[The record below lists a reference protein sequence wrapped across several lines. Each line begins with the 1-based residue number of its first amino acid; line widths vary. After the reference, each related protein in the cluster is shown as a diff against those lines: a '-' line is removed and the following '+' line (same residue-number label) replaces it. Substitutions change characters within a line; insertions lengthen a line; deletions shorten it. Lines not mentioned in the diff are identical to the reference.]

1 MSNKFKIIDSHSH
14 YDDESFNEDREE
26 VLNQITSNGVI
37 GILNC
42 ASSYESLKATD
53 ELTKKYDYIYGAL
66 GIHPEN
72 ANEMNDDVL
81 KEIKSYIKENSK
93 IIAIGEI
100 GLDYYWDENPSKEIQ
115 KEVFIG
121 ESGCGKSMMALSIM
135 GLVPIPP
142 GRIAGGEI
150 LYCGTD
156 LLTLEKDAILD
167 IRGKRIA
174 MIFQEPMNSLN
185 PVFTVG
191 NQLVETLLRHEDM
204 TRRDAWDKSVDML
217 KAVGIPSPEKR
228 MHDYSFQMS
237 GGMRQRVMI
246 AMSLCLDPDILI
258 ADEPT
263 TALDV
268 TVQAQILDLL
278 REMQD
283 RVGASIIM
291 ITHDLGVVAEVSD
304 KVAVMYAGRKVEEGS
319 VEQILFNPQHPYT
332 KALKGCIPH
341 LQRTPTSG
349 RHRLHEIPGMVLGM
363 AELGKDRCSFYER
376 CPCGKPECMEHNPPA
391 KAIDAG
397 HEVACWLY
405 S

>member
-1 MSNKFKIIDSHSH
+1 MSELLRVENLSV
-14 YDDESFNEDREE
+14 SFDTPRGEIQAVRGVSLALSRGE
-26 VLNQITSNGVI
+26 VLAV
-37 GILNC
+37 
-42 ASSYESLKATD
+42 
-53 ELTKKYDYIYGAL
+53 
-66 GIHPEN
+66 
-72 ANEMNDDVL
+72 V
-81 KEIKSYIKENSK
+81 
-93 IIAIGEI
+93 
-100 GLDYYWDENPSKEIQ
+100 
-115 KEVFIG
+115 G
-121 ESGCGKSMMALSIM
+121 ESGCGKSVLCKAVMKL
-135 GLVPIPP
+135 LPP
-142 GRIAGGEI
+142 TARIRAGRIF
-150 LYCGTD
+150 LNGTD
-156 LLTLEKDAILD
+156 ITDYREREMRKL
-167 IRGKRIA
+167 RGRA
-174 MIFQEPMNSLN
+174 FSMVFQDPMTALN
-185 PVFTVG
+185 PTIPVG
-191 NQLVETLLRHEDM
+191 RQIAEAVRAHN
-204 TRRDAWDKSVDML
+204 RRLPEAAVRQKVLALMEL
-217 KAVGIPSPEKR
+217 VGIERGAERYDLCP
-228 MHDYSFQMS
+228 HSFS
-237 GGMRQRVMI
+237 GGMRQRAVM
-246 AMSLCLDPDILI
+246 AAALAADPLLLF

>member
-1 MSNKFKIIDSHSH
+1 MQDTLL
-14 YDDESFNEDREE
+14 E
-26 VLNQITSNGVI
+26 VRDLQVEFSTRM
-37 GILNC
+37 GIVRVLDKMN
-42 ASSYESLKATD
+42 LKVEPRQTV
-53 ELTKKYDYIYGAL
+53 
-66 GIHPEN
+66 GI
-72 ANEMNDDVL
+72 
-81 KEIKSYIKENSK
+81 
-93 IIAIGEI
+93 
-100 GLDYYWDENPSKEIQ
+100 
-115 KEVFIG
+115 IG
-121 ESGCGKSMMALSIM
+121 ESGCGKSMTALSIM

-150 LYCGTD
+150 LYRGTD
-156 LLTLEKDAILD
+156 LLRLERDAVLD

-191 NQLVETLLRHEDM
+191 GQLVETLLRHEDM
-204 TRRDAWDKSVDML
+204 TKRDAWDKSVEML
-217 KAVGIPSPEKR
+217 RAVGIPSPEKR

-304 KVAVMYAGRKVEEGS
+304 KIAVMYAGRKVEEGS
-319 VEQILFNPQHPYT
+319 VEQILFNPRHPYT
-332 KALKGCIPH
+332 QALKGCIPH

-349 RHRLHEIPGMVLGM
+349 RHRLQEIPGMVPGM
-363 AELGKDRCSFYER
+363 ADLGKDCCSFYER
-376 CPCGKPECMEHNPPA
+376 CPHAKPDCMEHNPPM
-391 KAIDAG
+391 KTIDAG
-397 HEVACWLY
+397 HEVACRLY
-405 S
+405 G

>member
-1 MSNKFKIIDSHSH
+1 MTGTILDVSGL
-14 YDDESFNEDREE
+14 EVSFDIGGEPAVAVDR
-26 VLNQITSNGVI
+26 LGF
-37 GILNC
+37 
-42 ASSYESLKATD
+42 SLRAGET
-53 ELTKKYDYIYGAL
+53 L
-66 GIHPEN
+66 GI
-72 ANEMNDDVL
+72 V
-81 KEIKSYIKENSK
+81 
-93 IIAIGEI
+93 
-100 GLDYYWDENPSKEIQ
+100 
-115 KEVFIG
+115 G
-121 ESGCGKSMMALSIM
+121 ESGSGKSMAALAVM
-135 GLVPIPP
+135 GLIPSPP
-142 GRIAGGEI
+142 GSVSGGSIRFRGRE
-150 LYCGTD
+150 LVGMD
-156 LLTLEKDAILD
+156 EEERRR
-167 IRGKRIA
+167 IRGKDIA
-174 MIFQEPMNSLN
+174 MIFQEPMTALN

-191 NQLVETLLRHEDM
+191 DQIAETLMLHEGLE
-204 TRRDAWDKSVDML
+204 RRAAWE
-217 KAVGIPSPEKR
+217 KAAELLAEVGIPEPAIRVRNYPFEL
-228 MHDYSFQMS
+228 S

-246 AMSLCLDPDILI
+246 AIALACRPAVLI

>member
-1 MSNKFKIIDSHSH
+1 MQEEKVLEVKNLKTYF
-14 YDDESFNEDREE
+14 YTDE
-26 VLNQITSNGVI
+26 GVI
-37 GILNC
+37 PAVDGVDFNL
-42 ASSYESLKATD
+42 ARGETL
-53 ELTKKYDYIYGAL
+53 
-66 GIHPEN
+66 
-72 ANEMNDDVL
+72 
-81 KEIKSYIKENSK
+81 
-93 IIAIGEI
+93 AI
-100 GLDYYWDENPSKEIQ
+100 
-115 KEVFIG
+115 VG
-121 ESGCGKSMMALSIM
+121 ESGCGKSVTSLSI
-135 GLVPIPP
+135 LRLIANPP
-142 GRIAGGEI
+142 GRIIDGEI
-150 LYCGTD
+150 LYNGKN
-156 LLTLEKDAILD
+156 LLSLTEKEMRSVRGND
-167 IRGKRIA
+167 IS
-174 MIFQEPMNSLN
+174 MIFQEPMTSLN
-185 PVFTVG
+185 PVFPVG
-191 NQLVETLLRHEDM
+191 KQIMESLTFHQHMTKEQARERAIEMLRLVE
-204 TRRDAWDKSVDML
+204 
-217 KAVGIPSPEKR
+217 IPNPEKCI
-228 MHDYSFQMS
+228 HNYPHQLS

-246 AMSLCLDPDILI
+246 AMALACNPKILI